1 MDLISHHL
9 FVYREVHISPCRFKN
24 NNNKIKNKERH
35 NKIFT
40 GEAIDKHIKVMVVIG
55 YFLLI
60 PLLKL
65 FN

>member
-24 NNNKIKNKERH
+24 NNKIENKERH

-40 GEAIDKHIKVMVVIG
+40 GEAIDKQHYG
-55 YFLLI
+55 DGCYR
-60 PLLKL
+60 L
-65 FN
+65 FFTDFITKII